1 MITETDLQ
9 FFETHH
15 QSVENLGILNVFD
28 DREDR
33 IRFRAISK
41 MMDDLLAPKKEKIS
55 LTEEEIQPIF
65 REYLNSYTLDGKVKV
80 FNRKV
85 AAEKIQPFRKDP
97 IATVMGIHGQLVYHD
112 QYNRSIVK
120 SFDRTGKTLKSI
132 MSQYNE
138 LIGFERFKID

>member
-1 MITETDLQ
+1 M
-9 FFETHH
+9 
-15 QSVENLGILNVFD
+15 
-28 DREDR
+28 
-33 IRFRAISK
+33 
-41 MMDDLLAPKKEKIS
+41 
-55 LTEEEIQPIF
+55 
-65 REYLNSYTLDGKVKV
+65 DGKVKV

-112 QYNRSIVK
+112 KFNNSIVK